1 MKLNLFCY
9 SIFEVEVRVGGGR
22 GDGVIGEGGMVKEGG
37 GKGMRGGNGEGR
49 VWGGGE
55 GRRGKG
61 EPLPD
66 KLVLLTLLKG
76 NECGQLIKSSG
87 DGLLYKCH
95 FQEMSWK

>member
-1 MKLNLFCY
+1 M
-9 SIFEVEVRVGGGR
+9 
-22 GDGVIGEGGMVKEGG
+22 IGEGGMVKEGG

-66 KLVLLTLLKG
+66 KLVLL
-76 NECGQLIKSSG
+76 
-87 DGLLYKCH
+87 
-95 FQEMSWK
+95 F

>member
-1 MKLNLFCY
+1 M
-9 SIFEVEVRVGGGR
+9 
-22 GDGVIGEGGMVKEGG
+22 IGEGGMVKEGG

-66 KLVLLTLLKG
+66 KLILL
-76 NECGQLIKSSG
+76 
-87 DGLLYKCH
+87 
-95 FQEMSWK
+95 F